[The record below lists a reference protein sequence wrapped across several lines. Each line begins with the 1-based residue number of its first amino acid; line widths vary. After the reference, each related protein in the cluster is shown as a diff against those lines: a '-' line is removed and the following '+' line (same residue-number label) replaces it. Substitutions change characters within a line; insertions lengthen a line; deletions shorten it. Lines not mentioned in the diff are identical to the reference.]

1 MLPERAAREAIPVVP
16 SELLELSGNA
26 SLELDS
32 GKAALLNTIF
42 PTKASPEMPDAVR

>member
-32 GKAALLNTIF
+32 AALDWS
-42 PTKASPEMPDAVR
+42 ASELLEYWGGTP